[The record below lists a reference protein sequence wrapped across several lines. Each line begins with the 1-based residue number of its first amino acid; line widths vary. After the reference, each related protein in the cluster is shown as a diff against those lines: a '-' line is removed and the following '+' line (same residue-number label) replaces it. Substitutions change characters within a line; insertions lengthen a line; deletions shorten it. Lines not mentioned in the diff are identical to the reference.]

1 MNFLRSFSISIGF
14 LLFLLL
20 LIPNVGQAQEGRT
33 YEVSSAVLNVRGEP
47 SNNSEIIGLLS
58 KGNNV
63 MVFQEKYGW
72 VQTYYGGQVGWIAK
86 HHLIPLTN
94 THTADRNV
102 SENQSSSN
110 NVTVTATSVN
120 IRSGPSTSYSII
132 GSTYSG
138 DTYPLVATDGD
149 WHQVSLANG
158 SRGWIA
164 SWLTDKTTASE
175 ESNQIS
181 PADTVENGLT
191 DNDNT
196 AIDSSTG
203 GSLAGYNIVIDPGH
217 GGNDPG
223 AIGLGGVYEKDLVSS
238 TSDIVVKQLRAA
250 GATVIVT
257 RLGDHYISLNQRAH
271 ISNSY
276 NTDAFISLHYNAF
289 PIIGVHGVNTYYS
302 SQSDY
307 QLARN
312 VHSSLVSNVN
322 LNNRGIIQENYKV
335 LRSTNAPSILM
346 ELGFITNPNDLSI
359 IQTSDYQ
366 FKVAQSITNGLIN
379 YFN

>member
-1 MNFLRSFSISIGF
+1 MRFLRNFSFSIGF

-20 LIPNVGQAQEGRT
+20 LIPTTGHAQEGQT
-33 YEVSSAVLNVRGEP
+33 YEVSSAVLNVRSEP
-47 SNNSEIIGLLS
+47 SNNAEILGLLS

-86 HHLIPLTN
+86 HHLIPTTN
-94 THTADRNV
+94 NQPANDNVATTTTQTLESVTITANG
-102 SENQSSSN
+102 
-110 NVTVTATSVN
+110 VN
-120 IRSGPSTSYSII
+120 IRTGPDTSYSSI
-132 GSTYSG
+132 GSTYAG
-138 DTYPLVATDGD
+138 DTYHLVATEGD

-158 SRGWIA
+158 SKGWVA
-164 SWLTDKTTASE
+164 SWLTDKATTTGNTTQST
-175 ESNQIS
+175 
-181 PADTVENGLT
+181 PVHTV
-191 DNDNT
+191 DD
-196 AIDSSTG
+196 DSTVNTG

-238 TSDIVVKQLRAA
+238 TSDIVVQQLRDA
-250 GATVIVT
+250 GADVIVT
-257 RLGDHYISLNQRAH
+257 RLGDYYISLDERAQ

-289 PIIGVHGVNTYYS
+289 PILGVQGVSTYYS
-302 SQSDY
+302 SDTDH
-307 QLARN
+307 QLAQS

-322 LNNRGIIQENYKV
+322 LNNRGIIQEHYKV
-335 LRSTNAPSILM
+335 LRSTYAPSILM
-346 ELGFITNPNDLSI
+346 ELGFITNPYDLSM

-366 FKVAQSITNGLIN
+366 YKVAQAITNGLIN